1 MAALPGRP
9 ASSAVFS
16 APASINPARDRLFE
30 RFEQGE
36 QPQGVQPV
44 GGGAGLGLAIVN
56 EICVMHGGSVEV
68 DPTVTGFTI
77 RLPARQTDA
86 RQDPL
91 DAAP

>member
-1 MAALPGRP
+1 
-9 ASSAVFS
+9 
-16 APASINPARDRLFE
+16 
-30 RFEQGE
+30 
-36 QPQGVQPV
+36 VQPV

-68 DPTVTGFTI
+68 DPAVTGFTI
-77 RLPARQTDA
+77 RLTARQTDA